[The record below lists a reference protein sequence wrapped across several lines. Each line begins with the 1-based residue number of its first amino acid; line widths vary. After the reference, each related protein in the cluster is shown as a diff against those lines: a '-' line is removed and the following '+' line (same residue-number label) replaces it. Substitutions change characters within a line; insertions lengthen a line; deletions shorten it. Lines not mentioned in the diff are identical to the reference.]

1 VLAALII
8 VVAGLLATLGMY
20 IIDPSKPDG
29 SYVEFGS
36 NLINVLSIAWIII
49 VLARFEKRTD
59 AVFGRAMRKEISTI
73 LLMIFVSG
81 AYSAIK
87 LLRSF

>member
-1 VLAALII
+1 MLAALFI
-8 VVAGLLATLGMY
+8 VVAGLLATLAMY
-20 IIDPSKPDG
+20 VYDPSRLDAT
-29 SYVEFGS
+29 YVEFGS
-36 NLINVLSIAWIII
+36 NLINVLSIAWIVI
-49 VLARFEKRTD
+49 VLARFEKKTD
-59 AVFGRAMRKEISTI
+59 DVFGRAMRKEISTI